1 MRENQKKQK
10 GRFSNMAKNKHYSV
24 DEAKKVIYA
33 DILALTAK
41 EEAEVEKFVKFG
53 FTVENRVEAKAN
65 IDRLNDAYIMDYLK
79 DDAKGLETYKAKK
92 NETAT
97 DAEGKAKTTTTGKRK
112 TKGFNAGRNW
122 FARNYPADTAD
133 IEKAITEAGLMPE
146 LKKAYPEYTKK
157 CEKAVAD
164 GSMKTDD
171 VMSEVEYKRDFYWK
185 KVFVRK

>member
-1 MRENQKKQK
+1 
-10 GRFSNMAKNKHYSV
+10 MAKHYSI

-53 FTVENRVEAKAN
+53 FTVENKVEAKAK
-65 IDRLNDAYIMDYLK
+65 IDRLNDPYILDYLK
-79 DDAKGLETYKAKK
+79 DDAEGLETYKAKK

-97 DAEGKAKTTTTGKRK
+97 DAEGKAKTTSTGKRK

-122 FARNYPADTAD
+122 FARNYPKDTKELDKKIA
-133 IEKAITEAGLMPE
+133 EAGVMPE
-146 LKKAYPEYTKK
+146 FKKAYAEYAKK
-157 CEKAVAD
+157 NAD
-164 GSMKTDD
+164 ATD
-171 VMSEVEYKRDFYWK
+171 VMTADEYKRDFYWK

>member
-1 MRENQKKQK
+1 
-10 GRFSNMAKNKHYSV
+10 MAKHYSV

-53 FTVENRVEAKAN
+53 FTVENKVEVKAK
-65 IDRLNDAYIMDYLK
+65 IDRLNDPYILEYLK
-79 DDAKGLETYKAKK
+79 ANADEKALATYKAKK

-97 DAEGKAKTTTTGKRK
+97 DEDGKAKTTSTGKRK

-122 FARNYPADTAD
+122 FARNYPEDITE
-133 IEKAITEAGLMPE
+133 IEKEIAEAGLKPE
-146 LKKAYPEYTKK
+146 LDKAYPEYAKK
-157 CEKAVAD
+157 NAD
-164 GSMKTDD
+164 ADD
-171 VMSEVEYKRDFYWK
+171 VMTEVEYKRDFYWK

>member
-1 MRENQKKQK
+1 
-10 GRFSNMAKNKHYSV
+10 MAKHYSI

-53 FTVENRVEAKAN
+53 FTVQNKVEVKAKT
-65 IDRLNDAYIMDYLK
+65 DRLNDAFILDYLK
-79 DDAKGLETYKAKK
+79 DDAEGLETYKAKK

-97 DAEGKAKTTTTGKRK
+97 DAEGKAKTTSTGKRK

-122 FARNYPADTAD
+122 FARNYPKDTKELDKKIA
-133 IEKAITEAGLMPE
+133 EAGVMPE
-146 LKKAYPEYTKK
+146 FKKAYAEYAKK
-157 CEKAVAD
+157 NAD
-164 GSMKTDD
+164 ATD
-171 VMSEVEYKRDFYWK
+171 VMTADEYKRDFYWK

>member
-1 MRENQKKQK
+1 
-10 GRFSNMAKNKHYSV
+10 MAKHYSV
-24 DEAKKVIYA
+24 DETKKIVYA

-53 FTVENRVEAKAN
+53 FTVENKVEVKAK
-65 IDRLNDAYIMDYLK
+65 IDRLNDAYILDYLK

-122 FARNYPADTAD
+122 FARTYPADTAE
-133 IEKAITEAGLMPE
+133 IEKAISEAGLMPE
-146 LKKAYPEYTKK
+146 LTKAYAEYAKK
-157 CEKAVAD
+157 NAD
-164 GSMKTDD
+164 ATD
-171 VMSEVEYKRDFYWK
+171 VMSEEEYKRDFYWK

>member
-1 MRENQKKQK
+1 
-10 GRFSNMAKNKHYSV
+10 MAKHYSI

-53 FTVENRVEAKAN
+53 FTVENKVEAKAK
-65 IDRLNDAYIMDYLK
+65 IDRLNDPYILDYLK
-79 DDAKGLETYKAKK
+79 DDAEGLETYKAKK

-97 DAEGKAKTTTTGKRK
+97 DAEGKAKTTSTGKRK

-122 FARNYPADTAD
+122 FARNYPKDTKELDKKIA
-133 IEKAITEAGLMPE
+133 EAGVMPE
-146 LKKAYPEYTKK
+146 FKKAYAEYAKK
-157 CEKAVAD
+157 NAD
-164 GSMKTDD
+164 ATD
-171 VMSEVEYKRDFYWK
+171 VMTADEYKREFYWK

>member
-1 MRENQKKQK
+1 
-10 GRFSNMAKNKHYSV
+10 MAKHYSI

-53 FTVENRVEAKAN
+53 FTVQNKVEVKAKT
-65 IDRLNDAYIMDYLK
+65 DRLNDAFILDYLK
-79 DDAKGLETYKAKK
+79 DDAEGLETYKAKK

-97 DAEGKAKTTTTGKRK
+97 DAEGKAKTTSTGKRK

-122 FARNYPADTAD
+122 FARNYPKDTKELDKKIA
-133 IEKAITEAGLMPE
+133 EAGVMPE
-146 LKKAYPEYTKK
+146 FKKAYAEYAKK
-157 CEKAVAD
+157 NAD
-164 GSMKTDD
+164 ATD
-171 VMSEVEYKRDFYWK
+171 VMTADEYKREFYWK

>member
-1 MRENQKKQK
+1 
-10 GRFSNMAKNKHYSV
+10 MAKIKHYSV
-24 DEAKKVIYA
+24 DEAKKVVYA

-53 FTVENRVEAKAN
+53 FTVENKVEAKAK
-65 IDRLNDAYIMDYLK
+65 IDRLNDAYILDYLK
-79 DDAKGLETYKAKK
+79 DDAEALATYKAKK

-97 DAEGKAKTTTTGKRK
+97 DDEGKAKTTTTGKRK

-122 FARNYPADTAD
+122 FARNYPADIAE

-171 VMSEVEYKRDFYWK
+171 VMGEVEYKRDFYWK